1 MPSQPLRSPSERETI
16 RASILKSR
24 LDLWR
29 LQCDLH
35 DTVLLSH
42 TTIFQSR
49 KLITKVDEVLA
60 RR

>member
-1 MPSQPLRSPSERETI
+1 MLSQPLHSPSDRDII

-42 TTIFQSR
+42 TTISQSLE
-49 KLITKVDEVLA
+49 LIAKVDKALA
-60 RR
+60 PR

>member
-1 MPSQPLRSPSERETI
+1 MPSQPLHSPSDRETV
-16 RASILKSR
+16 RGSILKSR

-29 LQCDLH
+29 IQCDLH

-42 TTIFQSR
+42 TTILQSR
-49 KLITKVDEVLA
+49 KLIAKIDKALA